1 MEKTLVQQNPQWN
14 GKPFK
19 GLANRRLMQNLLAKQ
34 HLPHIQ
40 ILTGVRRCGK
50 STIFKLLMND
60 LLTSGISP
68 KSILNINLDAPAFI
82 PIWDNAKLLT
92 HIIEVAEQLT
102 GERVQYLFL
111 DEVQQI
117 QDWEIY
123 VKAAYDTQTFR
134 KIYITGSNSNLLKN
148 QFSSLLSGRYFANEV
163 RPFSIAESLGTI
175 GVSSTLDGYQNLP
188 QVLRHTSNLIKYGS
202 FPEIVLGKMND
213 DIKTELLHS
222 YFESIVQKD
231 CILYNAIRDPHL
243 FYKCTHYLLQNAG
256 NRFSLQQLG
265 KSLNSNE
272 NTMGSYL
279 NYLCDSYIC
288 TDIRNFSFSQKETKR
303 SEHKCYCIDN
313 GLMQANTQRFS
324 PDSGRFFE
332 NIVFNELHNQGYENI
347 SFDNSKGECDFLAW
361 KEGEVHAFQ
370 ACYELTEQNKQREL
384 NGFSIPQLQVKNKT
398 LVTYNQK
405 GQENDVHIIPL
416 WEWALSNKKNL

>member
-19 GLANRRLMQNLLAKQ
+19 GLANRRLMQNLLGKQ

-92 HIIEVAEQLT
+92 HIIEAAEQLT

-231 CILYNAIRDPHL
+231 CILFNAIRDPHL

-384 NGFSIPQLQVKNKT
+384 NGFSIPQLQMKNKT

>member
-19 GLANRRLMQNLLAKQ
+19 GLANRRIMQNLLDKQ

-60 LLTSGISP
+60 LLASGISP
-68 KSILNINLDAPAFI
+68 KTILNINLDAPVFI
-82 PIWDNAKLLT
+82 PLWDNAQHLNS
-92 HIIEVAEQLT
+92 IIEAAEQLT
-102 GERVQYLFL
+102 GEKVQYLFL

-123 VKAAYDTQTFR
+123 VKAVYDTQAFR

-148 QFSSLLSGRYFANEV
+148 RFSSLLSGRYFANEI
-163 RPFSIAESLGTI
+163 RPFSIAESLATI
-175 GVSSTLDGYQNLP
+175 GVHSTLDGYQQMP
-188 QVLRHTSNLIKYGS
+188 QVLRLTSNLIKYGS

-222 YFESIVQKD
+222 YFDSIVQKD

-332 NIVFNELHNQGYENI
+332 NLVFNELCNKGYENI
-347 SFDNSKGECDFLAW
+347 SFDNSKGECDFIAW
-361 KEGEVHAFQ
+361 KDGNVHAFQ
-370 ACYELTEQNKQREL
+370 VCYELNEHNKSREL
-384 NGFSIPQLQVKNKT
+384 NGFSIPQLSLASKT
-398 LVTYNQK
+398 LITFNQK
-405 GQENDVHIIPL
+405 EEIEDIQIVPL
-416 WEWALSNKKNL
+416 WEWGISKR

>member
-19 GLANRRLMQNLLAKQ
+19 GLANRRIMQNLLDKQ

-60 LLTSGISP
+60 LLASGISP
-68 KSILNINLDAPAFI
+68 KTILNINLDAPVFI
-82 PIWDNAKLLT
+82 SLWDNAQHLNS
-92 HIIEVAEQLT
+92 IIEAAEQLT
-102 GERVQYLFL
+102 GEKVQYLFL

-123 VKAAYDTQTFR
+123 VKAVYDTQAFR

-148 QFSSLLSGRYFANEV
+148 RFSSLLSGRYFANEI
-163 RPFSIAESLGTI
+163 RPFSIAESLATI
-175 GVSSTLDGYQNLP
+175 GVHSTLDGYQNLP
-188 QVLRHTSNLIKYGS
+188 QVLRLTSNLIKYGS

-222 YFESIVQKD
+222 YFDSIVQKD

-243 FYKCTHYLLQNAG
+243 FYRCTHYLLQNAG

-332 NIVFNELHNQGYENI
+332 NLVFNELCNKGYENI
-347 SFDNSKGECDFLAW
+347 SFDNSKGECDFIAW
-361 KEGEVHAFQ
+361 KDGNVHAFQ
-370 ACYELTEQNKQREL
+370 VCYELNEHNKSREL
-384 NGFSIPQLQVKNKT
+384 NGFSIPQLSLASKT
-398 LVTYNQK
+398 LITFNQK
-405 GQENDVHIIPL
+405 EEIEDIQIVPL
-416 WEWALSNKKNL
+416 WEWGISKR